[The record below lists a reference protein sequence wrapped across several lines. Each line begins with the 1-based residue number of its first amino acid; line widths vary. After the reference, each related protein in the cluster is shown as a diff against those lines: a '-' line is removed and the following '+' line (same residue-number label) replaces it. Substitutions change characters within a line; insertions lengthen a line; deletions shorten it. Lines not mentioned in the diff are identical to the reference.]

1 MRGGAI
7 TTDEVLDKIVSIG
20 FELESSDITPIKIE
34 GSEVLFDSK
43 DRKSKISD
51 QDEEWFLAETI
62 RSVDT
67 TFGDLQT
74 VFTPLEKAG
83 MMALPERLSIYQ
95 NKPNNN
101 CICCDATSN
110 RCNVSCKCPG
120 ILGLDKGRF
129 ERNLTGQNHQIIFHT
144 EFKVT
149 YLHPE
154 RSENILLTYFLNAL
168 KKVSRYFG
176 NAKVD
181 KVYLEG
187 YHNKNVNLYQTKD
200 GTDAFIAI
208 TDPKPSQ
215 PSAILDLDVR
225 WHTQCT
231 IGVKLEDIQ
240 DVVLFLGSKT
250 TYDLSILQKIYE
262 TYQTK
267 HRDHYKKEP
276 SSLEAGFYFLTSM
289 FDLKFE
295 KGYNKTSNLEKDY
308 RLAVRHNLMEVY
320 TFHDMGDIGKNI
332 VKYGWKIP
340 NTDNWN
346 DIFKS
351 VGQIPYNG
359 VVLIEMRDFYD
370 QFLNEFRGW
379 KEKDHPDGQSLQFF
393 KNEIERYDF
402 IRWQSVNIS
411 TDNE

>member
-7 TTDEVLDKIVSIG
+7 IIDEVLNKIVSIG

-34 GSEVLFDSK
+34 GSKVLFESEDGK
-43 DRKSKISD
+43 VSKIVSD
-51 QDEEWFLAETI
+51 PDAEI
-62 RSVDT
+62 VRSVDR

-101 CICCDATSN
+101 CICCDATSK
-110 RCNVSCKCPG
+110 RCNISCKCPG

-129 ERNLTGQNHQIIFHT
+129 ERNLTTGQDYQIIFHT

-149 YLHPE
+149 YLRPE
-154 RSENILLTYFLNAL
+154 RSENILLTYFSKALN
-168 KKVSRYFG
+168 KVSDYFA
-176 NAKVD
+176 NANVD

-187 YHNKNVNLYQTKD
+187 YHDKNVNLYQTKD
-200 GTDAFIAI
+200 GKDAFISI

-215 PSAILDLDVR
+215 PSAILDLDIR

-250 TYDLSILQKIYE
+250 TYDLNILQKIYE

-276 SSLEAGFYFLTSM
+276 SALEAGFYFLTSM

-308 RLAVRHNLMEVY
+308 KLAVRHNLMEVY
-320 TFHDMGDIGKNI
+320 TFHDMNDIGKNI

-393 KNEIERYDF
+393 NDEIERYLER
-402 IRWQSVNIS
+402 IRNY
-411 TDNE
+411 